1 MPPLVPSVHSRIVGP
16 PIRFKL
22 STSAPNVVSMN
33 HRIKSALATG
43 FSTFYLLQDR
53 ERNLKN
59 KHQPSML
66 DHQLE
71 IDALSCSA
79 TLMANGKHLASSL
92 TKDLRTIHGV

>member
-1 MPPLVPSVHSRIVGP
+1 
-16 PIRFKL
+16 
-22 STSAPNVVSMN
+22 
-33 HRIKSALATG
+33 
-43 FSTFYLLQDR
+43 
-53 ERNLKN
+53 
-59 KHQPSML
+59 ML